1 LTNEK
6 EKEIE
11 TNKSNNLIKKT
22 KMKLET
28 ISNDLN
34 KITSY
39 IKDVR
44 TILDNAVY
52 GHEKA
57 KKQIEMIIAQWIN
70 GEQDGY
76 CFGFEGPP
84 GVGKTSLAKKGLSDC
99 LKDEKG
105 HSRPFAMIQMGG
117 DSNGSTLHG
126 HNYTYVGSTWGA
138 IVQIL
143 MDKKCMNPIIFI
155 DEVDKISKTEH
166 GKEIVG
172 ILTHLL
178 DSAQND
184 CFQDKYFTGIELDL
198 SKVLFILSYND
209 PEAIDKILL
218 DRIHRIKF
226 KHLSMEDKLIIAKN
240 HILPEIYKKMGLENV
255 IEMNTDVLKFIIEE
269 YTQEAGVRKLKE
281 LLFEIIGFI
290 NLDILKTINNSS
302 SINDYQLPIQ
312 ITITDIKEKYFMDKS
327 ILTKPKIHS
336 SSVNNVINGM
346 YANSLGLGG
355 ILPFQCC
362 FTPSNHFL
370 DIILTGNQQEVMKE
384 GMILSKN
391 LAWSLTSEK
400 AQKELIKKYNNDKNN
415 CIYGIN
421 INAVGL
427 SIPKDGPSASS
438 TITVLI
444 YALLNN
450 KKIKNYFAMTG
461 EISLDGKIT
470 EIGGLDHKILGSLKS
485 DVTSF
490 IFPKENE
497 KDFKLFMKKYGEN
510 DLVKKASFYPV
521 ENIQQVFEL
530 IFEK

>member
-1 LTNEK
+1 
-6 EKEIE
+6 
-11 TNKSNNLIKKT
+11 
-22 KMKLET
+22 
-28 ISNDLN
+28 
-34 KITSY
+34 
-39 IKDVR
+39 
-44 TILDNAVY
+44 
-52 GHEKA
+52 
-57 KKQIEMIIAQWIN
+57 
-70 GEQDGY
+70 
-76 CFGFEGPP
+76 
-84 GVGKTSLAKKGLSDC
+84 
-99 LKDEKG
+99 
-105 HSRPFAMIQMGG
+105 
-117 DSNGSTLHG
+117 
-126 HNYTYVGSTWGA
+126 
-138 IVQIL
+138 
-143 MDKKCMNPIIFI
+143 
-155 DEVDKISKTEH
+155 
-166 GKEIVG
+166 
-172 ILTHLL
+172 
-178 DSAQND
+178 
-184 CFQDKYFTGIELDL
+184 
-198 SKVLFILSYND
+198 
-209 PEAIDKILL
+209 
-218 DRIHRIKF
+218 
-226 KHLSMEDKLIIAKN
+226 
-240 HILPEIYKKMGLENV
+240 MGLENV
-255 IEMNTDVLKFIIEE
+255 IEINTDVLKFIIEE
-269 YTQEAGVRKLKE
+269 YTQEAGVRKFKE

-290 NLDILKTINNSS
+290 NLDILKTINDKQN
-302 SINDYQLPIQ
+302 NFQLPIQ
-312 ITITDIKEKYFMDKS
+312 ITITDIKEKYLMDKY

-362 FTPSNHFL
+362 FIPSNHFL

-400 AQKELIKKYNNDKNN
+400 IQKELIKKYNNDKNN
-415 CIYGIN
+415 CVYGIN

-497 KDFKLFMKKYGEN
+497 KDFKLFMKKYKDD